1 MDVKKYLEEHKI
13 ETANK
18 LVSHIIELKRNT
30 KPNLELISH
39 LADYIQEMCVKEYT
53 EFPPQETFNKYVN
66 YIYLEEP
73 KRPKEWTVNTTEKEV
88 VKNKELKNGVKQ
100 NQTAYKETE
109 GKLFYELDWGFITQ
123 MAERMASNKKES
135 KYALWNWKKPMTPK
149 GIEDLKQATLR
160 HLLEV
165 LEGRYE
171 DDGRPFGHI
180 EAIADNMMMINY
192 QIKQLNKS

>member
-1 MDVKKYLEEHKI
+1 MDVKKYLEEYKT

-30 KPNLELISH
+30 KPNLELISSLASH
-39 LADYIQEMCVKEYT
+39 LPIMHDNEILEDSFKENRCENWKKLESWFCNT
-53 EFPPQETFNKYVN
+53 SDEERAKRYV
-66 YIYLEEP
+66 YLD
-73 KRPKEWTVNTTEKEV
+73 KK
-88 VKNKELKNGVKQ
+88 GVKQ

-192 QIKQLNKS
+192 QIRQLNKS

>member
-1 MDVKKYLEEHKI
+1 MDVKKYLEEYKI
-13 ETANK
+13 QTANK
-18 LVSHIIELKRNT
+18 LVSHIVELKRNT
-30 KPNLELISH
+30 KPNLELISSLASH
-39 LADYIQEMCVKEYT
+39 LPIMHDNEILEDSFKENRRENWKKLESWFCNTSDEERVKR
-53 EFPPQETFNKYVN
+53 YV
-66 YIYLEEP
+66 YLD
-73 KRPKEWTVNTTEKEV
+73 KK
-88 VKNKELKNGVKQ
+88 GVKQ

-192 QIKQLNKS
+192 QIRQLNKS

>member
-1 MDVKKYLEEHKI
+1 MYKKGAE
-13 ETANK
+13 
-18 LVSHIIELKRNT
+18 
-30 KPNLELISH
+30 
-39 LADYIQEMCVKEYT
+39 
-53 EFPPQETFNKYVN
+53 
-66 YIYLEEP
+66 
-73 KRPKEWTVNTTEKEV
+73 
-88 VKNKELKNGVKQ
+88 Q

-171 DDGRPFGHI
+171 DDGRLFGHI

>member
-1 MDVKKYLEEHKI
+1 MDIKKYLEEYKI
-13 ETANK
+13 QTANK
-18 LVSHIIELKRNT
+18 LVSHIVELKRNT
-30 KPNLELISH
+30 KPNLELISSLAAH
-39 LADYIQEMCVKEYT
+39 LPIMHDNEILEDSFKENRRENWKKLESLFCNTSNEERVKR
-53 EFPPQETFNKYVN
+53 YV
-66 YIYLEEP
+66 YLD
-73 KRPKEWTVNTTEKEV
+73 KK
-88 VKNKELKNGVKQ
+88 GVKQ

-171 DDGRPFGHI
+171 DHGRPFGHI

-192 QIKQLNKS
+192 QIRQLNKS